1 MSGYESLTSP
11 PPQDRFEVRSA
22 DGTGL
27 NVEIYGPQRAPTV
40 ILVHGWTCSIAFWT
54 RQINAML
61 AEGLRV
67 VAYDQ
72 RGHGASAE
80 PGPSGYTIE
89 ALADDLAAVL
99 NATLAPEQKA
109 VLAGHSMGAMT
120 LVAFAARHPEQLRAR
135 VAAAVIAST
144 GMHELVPRSK
154 IFPMPLPLA
163 KLARPMSTWL
173 IGLSPVGTSITP
185 LVRATMRYT
194 ALSRSATEVD
204 VEFCAWIV
212 NSCPPRTRAR
222 FGRMISDL
230 DLDRQVA
237 RLDVPTVV
245 VAGVRDRLTPIWHA
259 RRLAAQLP
267 RLVDLVEVA
276 DAGHMTP
283 VQSAA
288 QVNAALLQLIADH
301 LDESVGT
308 RVRPTRSGGSIGVI
322 DLAGRRESARPDTS
336 RPNRGRSAVDRHDT
350 QETA

>member
-1 MSGYESLTSP
+1 MSGYDSLTSP
-11 PPQDRFEVRSA
+11 PPQHRLEVLSA

-27 NVEIYGPQRAPTV
+27 NVEIYGPERAPTV

-54 RQINAML
+54 RQVNAML

-72 RGHGASAE
+72 RGHGASAV
-80 PGPSGYTIE
+80 PGPAGYTIE

-99 NATLAPEQKA
+99 QATLEPEQKA

-120 LVAFAARHPEQLRAR
+120 LVAFAARHPEQLHDQ

-163 KLARPMSTWL
+163 KLARPLSTWL
-173 IGLSPVGTSITP
+173 IGLSPVGAP
-185 LVRATMRYT
+185 MAPVLRAVMRYA

-230 DLDRQVA
+230 NLDRQVA
-237 RLDVPTVV
+237 RFDVPTIV
-245 VAGVRDRLTPIWHA
+245 VAGARDRLTPIWHA

-276 DAGHMTP
+276 DAGHMIP
-283 VQSAA
+283 VQSASV
-288 QVNAALLQLIADH
+288 VNTTLLQLIADH
-301 LDESVGT
+301 LDEKVGA
-308 RVRPTRSGGSIGVI
+308 RVRPARSGGSIGVI
-322 DLAGRRESARPDTS
+322 DLAGRRESARPGTT
-336 RPNRGRSAVDRHDT
+336 RPDVGRSAADRHDT